1 MYYLLRIEMQD
12 IVSNKNADSRNLK
25 IGYSTEKNY
34 YAANVVNFDD
44 NSQARISLTQII
56 LLYTEKISG
65 LSDKGRASVNYN
77 SSVVQTTN
85 FLTLRLLSRKL

>member
-1 MYYLLRIEMQD
+1 MYYPLRIEMQD

-44 NSQARISLTQII
+44 NS
-56 LLYTEKISG
+56 
-65 LSDKGRASVNYN
+65 
-77 SSVVQTTN
+77 
-85 FLTLRLLSRKL
+85 